1 MNIDKE
7 ETPSDAY
14 PLIQKISTRPAQT
27 GLNGSMDS
35 SIEYSTYEP
44 EEAAPAPQLAP
55 AQIRVVSSTGIAAT
69 QELAFNP
76 IPSQARVKRC
86 SKCLIIW
93 GWILIIF
100 GAINIV
106 CNAFSIV

>member
-44 EEAAPAPQLAP
+44 EVAASVR
-55 AQIRVVSSTGIAAT
+55 I
-69 QELAFNP
+69 
-76 IPSQARVKRC
+76 
-86 SKCLIIW
+86 
-93 GWILIIF
+93 
-100 GAINIV
+100 
-106 CNAFSIV
+106 